1 MIFLISSELP
11 QQGKDTFAEYMQK
24 NYKTSRIAIA
34 DTLKEICLQGGW
46 DSSKEGKGRQLLIDV
61 GLAFRKYEEDIWV
74 NSAIKKMRKEIKD
87 GYSVCVTDCRFLNE
101 INKIKNSFTR
111 TPIVHIGI
119 TSDELGDRS
128 RKNDDSQKDFKEMI
142 FDYNIKTTADK
153 NHLYKEIENI
163 LKSEREKIRGGL

>member
-34 DTLKEICLQGGW
+34 DTLKEICIQGGW

-61 GLAFRKYEEDIWV
+61 GLSFRKYDENIWV
-74 NSAIKKMRKEIKD
+74 NSVIKKMRKEIKD

-101 INKIKNSFTR
+101 VNKIKESFTR

-128 RKNDDSQKDFKEMI
+128 RKDDDSQKDFKEMI